1 MEMSELRKSYIAA
14 LKAADK
20 HDIEPLLRFVR
31 S

>member
-1 MEMSELRKSYIAA
+1 MEVSELRKRYIAA

-20 HDIEPLLRFVR
+20 HDIEPLLQFVH